1 MRPVRNIAF
10 AIIVILIWRC
20 CCINFVNALA
30 QQGHLESVAPPKQTP
45 DSILSVMQ
53 TTPCWRVVAAYEYG
67 RRYDY
72 IGGKIKHPYKE
83 ILFRFADGATI
94 LYEGYNT
101 QGRGCCLTQE
111 ECSYSASDIT
121 HFSDSL
127 LIVKEISFSK
137 GDQRRNIYRYA
148 LAPASQQ
155 DWEGLNSKY
164 RRSPNSHTA
173 GEVVYI
179 YRQERPL
186 EFISAEKRERLLLE
200 AIIRENGLDR
210 ELALK
215 CYNMNIQRDMSFRPK
230 ISETVATS
238 PTQPIA
244 TMRAEIMK
252 AKPRRQDRR

>member
-1 MRPVRNIAF
+1 
-10 AIIVILIWRC
+10 
-20 CCINFVNALA
+20 
-30 QQGHLESVAPPKQTP
+30 
-45 DSILSVMQ
+45 MQ

-137 GDQRRNIYRYA
+137 GDLRRNIYRYA

-164 RRSPNSHTA
+164 RRSPHSHTA

-215 CYNMNIQRDMSFRPK
+215 CYYMNIQRDMSFRPK
-230 ISETVATS
+230 ISEAVSTP

-244 TMRAEIMK
+244 TMRAGVVKETT
-252 AKPRRQDRR
+252 R

>member
-1 MRPVRNIAF
+1 MS
-10 AIIVILIWRC
+10 IIMKTKFILVTILCLSLSVW
-20 CCINFVNALA
+20 VLA
-30 QQGHLESVAPPKQTP
+30 QQERLESVMPGKQNP
-45 DSILSVMQ
+45 EYILSVMQ

-215 CYNMNIQRDMSFRPK
+215 CYYMNIQRDMSSRPK
-230 ISETVATS
+230 ISNAVATPPS
-238 PTQPIA
+238 QPIA
-244 TMRAEIMK
+244 TMRAEQEEVK
-252 AKPRRQDRR
+252 TAQKKRR